1 MAYLEAQKQQVQV
14 NRLPR
19 AWGQNGPNQTLPKLL
34 LSGLDS
40 LYVSFY
46 LDTTTCTIDWDELA
60 YQKEKAG
67 RERNKGFE
75 KLELGTEHLALQPY
89 GKKPYR
95 YVLSNKLFEVRL
107 SEGLSP
113 SCHVQFFSEAL
124 WIHGFEAL
132 TTRFKAWAESLKL
145 HTLQSETVSRAD
157 WAFDYHLPNADFA
170 PDHLVS
176 RATKK
181 ATWEEHNIVQ
191 TIQCGTGETVVRI
204 YDKVAEIEQQSD
216 KAWFHEL
223 WGQKDDVWRVE
234 FQVRG
239 ERLKQGGIRTLE
251 DLTHLQ
257 TDLLRELATSH
268 TTLRRPNGD
277 SNRSRWPLHPL
288 WAQLTKDILQGPQMG
303 LMRSYDEMVGVEWRL
318 DRNGKSVHGYL
329 KNMAALLQIFRK
341 CKETLTLEET
351 ITAMSAIIERH
362 HSEELWRS
370 DVERRV
376 KAIELGQ

>member
-1 MAYLEAQKQQVQV
+1 MISRNVTYDTEQTA
-14 NRLPR
+14 PR
-19 AWGQNGPNQTLPKLL
+19 LL

-46 LDTTTCTIDWDELA
+46 LDTATCAIDWDELA

-75 KLELGTEHLALQPY
+75 ELELGTERFALQPY

-95 YVLSNKLFEVRL
+95 YVLSNKAFEVRL

-124 WIHGFEAL
+124 WGHGFEAL
-132 TTRFKAWAESLKL
+132 TARFNSWAASVKL
-145 HTLQSETVSRAD
+145 HTLKPETVSRAD
-157 WAFDYHLPNADFA
+157 WAFDYHLPRIDFA

-181 ATWEEHNIVQ
+181 ATWEEHNVVQ

-204 YDKVAEIEQQSD
+204 YDKVAEIRQQSD
-216 KAWFHEL
+216 KAWFFEL
-223 WGQKDDVWRVE
+223 WDQKESVWRVE

-251 DLTHLQ
+251 DLAHLQ
-257 TDLLRELATSH
+257 SDLLRELATAH

-288 WAQLTKDILQGPQMG
+288 WGQLIEDILQGPQTG
-303 LMRSYDEMVGVEWRL
+303 LMRSYDEMVGIEWRL
-318 DRNGKSVHGYL
+318 ERNGKSVLGYL
-329 KNMAALLQIFRK
+329 KNMAALLQVSSK
-341 CKETLTLEET
+341 HSEALSLEEIITTMST
-351 ITAMSAIIERH
+351 IVGQY
-362 HSEELWRS
+362 HSEELWRL